1 MIFAAYFFVQKR
13 KNNSFVK
20 LHRSFFLILLFMF
33 IQFIFN
39 TLQAQNQGI
48 VVEKNDEIYF
58 AGHNIKFFE
67 EPQRILSI
75 EEILSQENQ
84 TQFTANGKKL
94 FNLPPGRNGIWFKVT
109 VENRTGED
117 IGFELGGQMVGK
129 ADFYRPDSTG
139 NFTDIVR
146 TGTMRPKEN
155 KEFPVGMYWIQLGKK
170 PLSETYFF
178 RIESALPRDFVFK
191 IGTLKALT
199 AEKEIADYT
208 AASFMGMLLIFG
220 LYNLLLGIITRNGI
234 YFWYAGYLLSGLLTV
249 TADNHPFFV
258 VLFDSPTF
266 LFKYY
271 FVWHNLFMLF
281 AGIFVH
287 QYLNLRQEKPLYG
300 KIVWAFSLILGVL
313 FPIANILGVETVIL
327 MQIFPLIV
335 MPFYLFLWILGFIML
350 RSGYKAARFYLL
362 GWSLMFFGIFVTIF
376 TVVGLLPHNYFTQ
389 NGMYIGVAAEI
400 IMFSLALGDRLNVLR
415 KEKEQAHSENI
426 RLVKEQNEILEKR
439 VLRRTEA
446 LMSANTELEQQREE
460 LLSLNRMLEFV
471 NQNLQITTE
480 NLEASIRYALRI
492 QEVILPEESAL
503 KNYFTDFF
511 ALYLPTDIVSCDF
524 YWFYDLKD
532 GSAVLILAD
541 CTGHGVPG
549 AFMSMIGNTLLYEM
563 VIINQILSPAKI
575 IHNLHSAIKA
585 VLKQEKTNNND
596 GMDIMVCYFRKTE
609 EHCIILF
616 EGAKR
621 NLFYADEYSNLT
633 EIKGSRFHVGGNSEI
648 GEAFSN
654 KEIVL
659 PRGANLYLMSDGFSD
674 QNNEK
679 RQKFGKKNLLALLS
693 GNAMKKMNLQ
703 KEIFQKALQIHQGS
717 SPQRDDITLIGVTL

>member
-1 MIFAAYFFVQKR
+1 
-13 KNNSFVK
+13 VK
-20 LHRSFFLILLFMF
+20 LLKIIPVALLFLFILL
-33 IQFIFN
+33 IFKP
-39 TLQAQNQGI
+39 LQTYAQGI
-48 VVEKNDEIYF
+48 VVENSDVLVY
-58 AGHNIKFFE
+58 AGHKIKYFV
-67 EPQRILSI
+67 EPKRAMSI
-75 EEILSQENQ
+75 DEILSQEVQMKFSPND
-84 TQFTANGKKL
+84 KKL
-94 FNLPPGRNGIWFKVT
+94 FNLPPGREGIWFKIT
-109 VENRTGED
+109 VQNRTGED
-117 IGFELGGQMVGK
+117 IWIELGGQMVGK

-139 NFTDIVR
+139 NFSDIVR

-155 KEFPVGMYWIQLGKK
+155 KEFPVGMYWVKLGKVQQ
-170 PLSETYFF
+170 PETYFF
-178 RIESALPRDFVFK
+178 RIETAMPRDFVFK
-191 IGTLKALT
+191 IGTLKVLT

-234 YFWYAGYLLSGLLTV
+234 YFWYAAYLLSGLLTV

-258 VLFDSPTF
+258 VLLDSPTF

-287 QYLNLRQEKPLYG
+287 QYLNLGQQKPLYG
-300 KIVWAFSLILGVL
+300 KIVRAFSLILGVL
-313 FPIANILGVETVIL
+313 FPVANLLGLETVIL

-335 MPFYLFLWILGFIML
+335 MPFYLFLWILGFILL

-376 TVVGLLPHNYFTQ
+376 TVVGLIPHNYFTQ

-415 KEKEQAHSENI
+415 KEKEQAHNENI

-446 LMSANTELEQQREE
+446 LTSANTELEQQREE
-460 LLSLNRMLEFV
+460 LISLNRMLEFV
-471 NQNLQITTE
+471 NQNLQSTTE

-492 QEVILPEESAL
+492 QEVILPEESDL
-503 KNYFTDFF
+503 KNYFSDFF
-511 ALYLPTDIVSCDF
+511 ALYLPKDIVSGDF

-575 IHNLHSAIKA
+575 IHNLHAAIKT
-585 VLKQEKTNNND
+585 VLKQEKTKNND
-596 GMDIMVCYFRKTE
+596 GMDIMVCYFRKTD

-621 NLFYADEYSNLT
+621 NLFYADEFGNLS

-648 GEAFSN
+648 ASAFTN

-659 PRGANLYLMSDGFSD
+659 PRGANLYLMSDGFID
-674 QNNEK
+674 QNNER
-679 RQKFGKKNLLALLS
+679 RQKFGKKNLLALLAENS
-693 GNAMKKMNLQ
+693 KKKMNLQ
-703 KEIFQKALQIHQGS
+703 KEILQKALQNHQGNN
-717 SPQRDDITLIGVTL
+717 PQRDDITLIAVTL